1 MCPKTILFVSAEELN
16 ELEQMISRLDLIDE
30 GIHLRVE
37 KPNSVVV
44 EANNQEK
51 LFRASNTVKALSLG
65 FSLDESRDL
74 MNKENYLLI
83 VPIRAELPP
92 RDRRK
97 KTHPSSTR
105 SRLFS
110 FESLNMRVIQK
121 FTGVA
126 FKLRDDNLWLIG
138 PIDSVVEAS
147 REVRQIIMGRTR
159 GTVQQYHRGKRGI
172 RLNPNRT

>member
-1 MCPKTILFVSAEELN
+1 MCPKTILLVSAEELN
-16 ELEQMISRLDLIDE
+16 ELKHVISRPELIGE
-30 GIHLRVE
+30 AIHLRVE

-44 EANNQEK
+44 EANSQEK

-65 FSLDESRDL
+65 FLLDESRGL
-74 MNKENYLLI
+74 MSSENYLLM
-83 VPIRAELPP
+83 VPLRTELPP

-97 KTHPSSTR
+97 RTGSSSSR

-110 FESLNMRVIQK
+110 FESLNLRVIEK

-138 PIDSVVEAS
+138 PTDSVVEAS

-159 GTVQQYHRGKRGI
+159 GTVQQYHRGKREI
-172 RLNPNRT
+172 RLHQ

>member
-1 MCPKTILFVSAEELN
+1 MCPKTILLVSAEELN
-16 ELEQMISRLDLIDE
+16 ELKQVISRPDLIDE
-30 GIHLRVE
+30 AIHLRVE
-37 KPNSVVV
+37 KPNGVVV

-51 LFRASNTVKALSLG
+51 LFRASNAVKALSLG
-65 FSLDESRDL
+65 FSLDESVSL
-74 MNKENYLLI
+74 MNSENYLLM
-83 VPIRAELPP
+83 VPLKANLPP
-92 RDRRK
+92 RDRTRK
-97 KTHPSSTR
+97 TRSISAR

-121 FTGVA
+121 FTGIA

-172 RLNPNRT
+172 RFNPNRG